1 MDNLQSIFNQSTVDT
16 IDARMTI
23 IDAVEILAMGKELDS
38 AFDDHKLL
46 QNLDWVS
53 RISCS

>member
-23 IDAVEILAMGKELDS
+23 IHAVEILAIEK
-38 AFDDHKLL
+38 
-46 QNLDWVS
+46 
-53 RISCS
+53 IY